1 MTWITF
7 PPGRNR
13 MPSRLSRALVSAV
26 AAAVLVLAASPA
38 VADSTI
44 PTTPIPEPVS
54 PGQPPVSAPEGPQP
68 LGRAVADAA
77 ASLGILRLLPNA
89 VPTSSMLP
97 GYGDQL
103 PKQAVLEAG
112 LGLSSAQA
120 NSEAYLS
127 WERAVAQ
134 SAPAG
139 MAVGGNAP
147 QPPGGLVQTA
157 LPDNPT
163 PITGGFSAPPHPLGT
178 AGLLTGSVH
187 ARWSPTLGP
196 CVDTIADAGTSM
208 AGLSLLGSVPTLP
221 DLPLD
226 RLPNLPQLAGG
237 FDRSKGLQT
246 FGGLLAGSGQPRA
259 DGTGALLSLPGTLS
273 THSVTKLVDIPNSP
287 RKAIQSVSTM
297 QVAEID
303 LLKGTPLAL
312 TLKVLSQPTLRIT
325 STGDKATSKVE
336 YSAPVVT
343 IERQGQVLY
352 TLDAAHPTED
362 IPIGLPLK
370 ALSDKLGTG
379 VQSLPVV
386 GGLVATA
393 TKGPRQLSVTNGL
406 VLDIGVLRLS
416 IAQLNQK
423 EQQLTVPF
431 DGYQLGASA
440 RLLDLQVLP
449 TAALKAALPNDA
461 ADSLPSSLAQVSLG
475 EQIGRAYAPPGGVTC
490 GSTSPAAASPGE
502 SEDTPRQLAYT
513 SGAYSAVPMF
523 WTGSAMLLLGVI
535 LVAAFPSRRR
545 TGAAAKPSP
554 RRRSHRFS
562 RGGGR

>member
-1 MTWITF
+1 MQ
-7 PPGRNR
+7 
-13 MPSRLSRALVSAV
+13 SRLSRALVSPV
-26 AAAVLVLAASPA
+26 AAAVLMLSAGPA

-44 PTTPIPEPVS
+44 PTTPIPEPAS

-77 ASLGILRLLPNA
+77 ASLGVLRLLPNT
-89 VPTSSMLP
+89 VPTSAILP
-97 GYGDQL
+97 GYGEQL
-103 PKQAVLEAG
+103 PKQAAFEAG
-112 LGLSSAQA
+112 MGLSSAQA
-120 NSEAYLS
+120 NSEAYFS

-134 SAPAG
+134 SSPAS

-147 QPPGGLVQTA
+147 QAPGGLVQTA

-163 PITGGFSAPPHPLGT
+163 AVTGGLSAPPNPLGT
-178 AGLLTGSVH
+178 AGLLTGSAH

-196 CVDTIADAGTSM
+196 CVDTIADASTSM
-208 AGLSLLGSVPTLP
+208 AGLSLLDSVPGLP

-226 RLPNLPQLAGG
+226 HLPNLPPLASG
-237 FDRSKGLQT
+237 FDPSRGLQT
-246 FGGLLAGSGQPRA
+246 FGGLLAGGGQPSV

-273 THSVTKLVDIPNSP
+273 TRSVTKLMDIPNSP
-287 RKAIQSVSTM
+287 HKAIQSVSTM
-297 QVAEID
+297 NVAQID

-312 TLKVLSQPTLRIT
+312 TLKVTSEPTLRIT

-362 IPIGLPLK
+362 IPVGLPLK
-370 ALSDKLGTG
+370 ALSDTLGTG

-393 TKGPRQLSVTNGL
+393 TKGLRQLPVTNGL

-423 EQQLTVPF
+423 EQQLAVPF

-449 TAALKAALPNDA
+449 TAALKAALPNGA
-461 ADSLPSSLAQVSLG
+461 ADAFPSSLAQVSLG
-475 EQIGRAYAPPGGVTC
+475 EQIGRAYAPPGGVVC
-490 GSTSPAAASPGE
+490 GSISPAVPGD
-502 SEDTPRQLAYT
+502 SAGTPRQLAYT

-545 TGAAAKPSP
+545 TSASVKPSP
-554 RRRSHRFS
+554 RQRSRP
-562 RGGGR
+562 

>member
-1 MTWITF
+1 MA
-7 PPGRNR
+7 
-13 MPSRLSRALVSAV
+13 SRLSHALVSPV
-26 AAAVLVLAASPA
+26 AAAVLVLSASPA
-38 VADSTI
+38 GADSTI
-44 PTTPIPEPVS
+44 PTTPIPEPAS

-77 ASLGILRLLPNA
+77 ASLGVLRLLPNA
-89 VPTSSMLP
+89 VPTSAMLP

-103 PKQAVLEAG
+103 PKQAVFEG
-112 LGLSSAQA
+112 GVGLSSAQA
-120 NSEAYLS
+120 NSEAYFG

-134 SAPAG
+134 SEPAD

-157 LPDNPT
+157 LPDNPE
-163 PITGGFSAPPHPLGT
+163 PVTGGFSAPPNPLGT
-178 AGLLTGSVH
+178 AGLLTGSAH

-221 DLPLD
+221 DLPFD
-226 RLPNLPQLAGG
+226 RLPDLPQLASG
-237 FDRSKGLQT
+237 FDRSKGLRT
-246 FGGLLAGSGQPRA
+246 FGGLLSGNGQPSA
-259 DGTGALLSLPGTLS
+259 DGTGALVSLPGLLS
-273 THSVTKLVDIPNSP
+273 THSVTRLVDLPRSP
-287 RKAIQSVSTM
+287 HKAIQSVSTT

-312 TLKVLSQPTLRIT
+312 TLKVTSEPSLRIT

-336 YSAPVVT
+336 YNAPVVT

-370 ALSDKLGTG
+370 ALSDKLGTA

-393 TKGPRQLSVTNGL
+393 AKRPLPLPVTNGL

-449 TAALKAALPNDA
+449 TAALKAALPKNA

-475 EQIGRAYAPPGGVTC
+475 EQIGRAYAPQGGVVC
-490 GSTSPAAASPGE
+490 GSTSPAVASPGD
-502 SEDTPRQLAYT
+502 SEGAPKQLAYT

-523 WTGSAMLLLGVI
+523 WSGSAMLLLGVI

-545 TGAAAKPSP
+545 TGVTVEPSR
-554 RRRSHRFS
+554 RRRSR
-562 RGGGR
+562 R